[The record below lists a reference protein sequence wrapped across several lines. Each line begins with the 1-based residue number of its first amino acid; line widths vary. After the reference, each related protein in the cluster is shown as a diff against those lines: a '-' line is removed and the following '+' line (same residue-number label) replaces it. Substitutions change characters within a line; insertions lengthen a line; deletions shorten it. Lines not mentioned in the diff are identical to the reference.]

1 MGDWCVYCMLWRQ
14 KTAWWEELFM
24 WNALLGGAPGCP
36 GDDLSCRLEVS
47 TSGKGG
53 PESHFDPSSNSVEQT
68 SWSLAPRPSLRG
80 SSVFINSCMSLPWRT
95 NKQLNLTHPLHQL
108 CLILLLR
115 FARKNSSDPVEIR
128 EAVVIGHIHIPIL
141 SPHITLILLE
151 GAEN

>member
-1 MGDWCVYCMLWRQ
+1 MEDWCSYCMLWRQ
-14 KTAWWEELFM
+14 KIAWWKELLM

-36 GDDLSCRLEVS
+36 VDDLSCLLEVS

-53 PESHFDPSSNSVEQT
+53 PESHFDLSSNSVEQT

-95 NKQLNLTHPLHQL
+95 NKQLNLTHSLHQL
-108 CLILLLR
+108 CLILLLG

-128 EAVVIGHIHIPIL
+128 EPVVIGLMYIPSP
-141 SPHITLILLE
+141 SPHITVILLE